1 MIENKKKC
9 GVENYMRANWSHG
22 LVVNLPILV
31 KLKLK
36 KVPLMFSLEVLRN
49 VFGMFRCLWH

>member
-49 VFGMFRCLWH
+49 V

>member
-9 GVENYMRANWSHG
+9 GVENESKLE

-36 KVPLMFSLEVLRN
+36 RSIFKTKKLS
-49 VFGMFRCLWH
+49 GC